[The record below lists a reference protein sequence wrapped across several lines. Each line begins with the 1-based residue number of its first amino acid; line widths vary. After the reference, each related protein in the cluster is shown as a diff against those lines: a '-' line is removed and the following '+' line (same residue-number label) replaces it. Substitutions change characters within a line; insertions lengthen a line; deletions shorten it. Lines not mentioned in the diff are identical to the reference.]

1 MGRDILG
8 AQQAGD
14 WGDDIVGRI
23 AEDLRTETGS
33 ARGFSRRNLFYM
45 RRIAALWP
53 DESVMAQISWT
64 AHRTLLDRF
73 ARDPELY
80 VWYASMAA
88 EGRWSVRHLQGQI
101 SLKLHRRTGA
111 AVMNF
116 DAVLEPPDAERAFTS
131 GSSSSACSTSR
142 IDGTCRLGD
151 RPRDVRGLAFLEH
164 ELAQLEGRGPGR
176 RVACVDR
183 GDAP

>member
-1 MGRDILG
+1 
-8 AQQAGD
+8 
-14 WGDDIVGRI
+14 
-23 AEDLRTETGS
+23 
-33 ARGFSRRNLFYM
+33 M

-53 DESVMAQISWT
+53 DEKVLSVMAQISWT